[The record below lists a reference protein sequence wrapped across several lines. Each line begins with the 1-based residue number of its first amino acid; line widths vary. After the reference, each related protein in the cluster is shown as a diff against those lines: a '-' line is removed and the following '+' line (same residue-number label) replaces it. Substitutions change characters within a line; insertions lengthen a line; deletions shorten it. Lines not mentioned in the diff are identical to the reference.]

1 MKDEKRTEA
10 VEMEFPNAF
19 KYGLRISILLLLA
32 GLTVGLVSKYW
43 NRKSAVSR
51 PGQNTVAED
60 IGIRPVLCDGLD
72 KPVISSGSPEVSQMV
87 MRGCF
92 SPVAVARSLPKDRI
106 DWQAPGEVFI
116 CLLRRNRCA
125 ALLHVPRGGKPL
137 HKLRGEVP
145 DDYEEILFKGDP
157 GAVHLKFRR

>member
-1 MKDEKRTEA
+1 MKDEKRAET
-10 VEMEFPNAF
+10 VEMEFPNAI
-19 KYGLRISILLLLA
+19 KYGLRISIFLLLA

-43 NRKSAVSR
+43 NRRPADSR
-51 PGQNTVAED
+51 REQNTVTKD
-60 IGIRPVLCDGLD
+60 IGVRPVVCDGLD

-92 SPVAVARSLPKDRI
+92 SRVGVARSLPKDRI
-106 DWQAPGEVFI
+106 NWKAPGEVFI
-116 CLLRRNRCA
+116 CLLRNNRCVTM
-125 ALLHVPRGGKPL
+125 LHSPRGSKPL

-157 GAVHLKFRR
+157 GVVHLSFRR